1 LNKLGFVFQ
10 TFNLIGSLTAL
21 ENVELPMQLRG
32 KLSREQIRKR
42 AVGLLEDVGLGT
54 RLDHFP
60 NQLSGGEQQRVTIA
74 RAIAN
79 NPSILLLDEPTG
91 DLDTRSTDIVMKIL
105 IDLNLEKKITMIM
118 VTHDVGL
125 KSFANRVVRMADGK
139 VNKIEEIDPNHRGDT
154 IKHLNDRVKA
164 IHSGNTKD
172 VLTIREGI
180 KEQDDETSKISG
192 QKNVVVIPEN
202 ISALK
207 NISTTKTSVRRPS
220 DYPVLRERF
229 HKQ

>member
-1 LNKLGFVFQ
+1 MEEVSLG
-10 TFNLIGSLTAL
+10 S
-21 ENVELPMQLRG
+21 
-32 KLSREQIRKR
+32 
-42 AVGLLEDVGLGT
+42 

-79 NPSILLLDEPTG
+79 NPSIILLDEPTG

-105 IDLNLEKKITMIM
+105 LDLNVKKKITMIM

-125 KSFANRVVRMADGK
+125 KTFANRVVRMADGK
-139 VNKIEEIDPNHRGDT
+139 VNKIEEIDPHARSEM
-154 IKHLNDRVKA
+154 IRHLDDRVKA
-164 IHSGNTKD
+164 IHSGNMKD

-180 KEQDDETSKISG
+180 AEQDDEKSALGTKG
-192 QKNVVVIPEN
+192 KVHLPDNF
-202 ISALK
+202 SALK
-207 NISTTKTSVRRPS
+207 NVTTSKTSVRRPQ

-229 HKQ
+229 NKQ